1 MPTHHWQ
8 MACICPR
15 HKHTLAHKP
24 SPASQSTPWGKPW
37 AYLAWRCTAGQCS
50 PSAAVECCVS
60 AHTAHT
66 PSGSAPPRCSYFQMP
81 WRQPQP
87 CSVTSNLCAE
97 RKGKEAWCQ
106 IISAQHWGQ
115 RVTRGKRAWASQCEL
130 DTQKNVRMWEKWSR
144 SEKAQH
150 VVFVT
155 MEPECS

>member
-1 MPTHHWQ
+1 MPTLHWQ

-15 HKHTLAHKP
+15 HKHTLVHKP
-24 SPASQSTPWGKPW
+24 SPASRSTPWGKPW

-60 AHTAHT
+60 ARTAHT

-81 WRQPQP
+81 WRQLQP
-87 CSVTSNLCAE
+87 CSVTSNLWAE

-115 RVTRGKRAWASQCEL
+115 RVTRGKRARVSQCEL
-130 DTQKNVRMWEKWSR
+130 DRQKNVRMWEKWSR